1 MKKLR
6 RTALALTLI
15 VLYAGSAFALTAEE
29 VIKLRK
35 AGVSDETIRLMIEQ
49 ERADRQDNPADRIGV
64 REVKDADGARSV
76 LYSTGKPSAPART
89 SRNRKRSTGHGKC
102 YGTRMSSSTTAA
114 GEGAR
119 LRPPAV
125 ALEGIP

>member
-1 MKKLR
+1 MKR
-6 RTALALTLI
+6 LI
-15 VLYAGSAFALTAEE
+15 RMAFVVMLIALYAGSAFALTAEE

-76 LYSTGKPSAPART
+76 LYSTGKPSAPGQNESEQEKVDRAWKMLQNQNVIIDDR
-89 SRNRKRSTGHGKC
+89 RR
-102 YGTRMSSSTTAA
+102 
-114 GEGAR
+114 
-119 LRPPAV
+119 
-125 ALEGIP
+125 

>member
-49 ERADRQDNPADRIGV
+49 ERAGRQDNPADRIGV

-76 LYSTGKPSAPART
+76 LYSTGKPSAPGQNESEQEKVDRAWKML
-89 SRNRKRSTGHGKC
+89 RNQNVIIDDRR
-102 YGTRMSSSTTAA
+102 R
-114 GEGAR
+114 
-119 LRPPAV
+119 
-125 ALEGIP
+125 